1 MAAAAL
7 ADINQCLHWIGF
19 ADVNQRNSI
28 IDQAGLNTLRD
39 LFDVS
44 VVDIRDMAESFSKRS
59 PANTRII
66 FGMRHIKWLIAMMHW
81 AQDFKRCSLVPVLD
95 DINNA
100 DEFKEVLQVAAQRA
114 TLRKTDTDQA
124 DTISKAADPGKFK
137 DEKKWPDWEPA
148 FVNYLSTIPGV
159 EGVPLSY
166 VVSANDAPD
175 HQTDFGDD
183 FISRSVA
190 GAPLP
195 GAAFRADA
203 RKVHQLLMNFLVA
216 ESAGQWIRVHV
227 NQVNGRLDMVA
238 LRTHYSVIQFP
249 PEMDENWVRYGL
261 AKLGQISKLPNWQRM
276 LFCAYTTQLLHS
288 TGEVCW
294 NNKDSYF
301 ILFEFCVQKLRTDS
315 FQEVLEAVLFGIGVY
330 LQMLTVGSFV
340 GAQLG

>member
-7 ADINQCLHWIGF
+7 ADVNQCLQWIGF

-28 IDQAGLNTLRD
+28 IDEACLNTLRD

-44 VVDIRDMAESFSKRS
+44 EVDIRDMAESFLKRS

-66 FGMRHIKWLIAMMHW
+66 FGMRCIKWLIAMMHW

-100 DEFKEVLQVAAQRA
+100 DEFKEVLQVVAQRA
-114 TLRKTDTDQA
+114 ALQKTDTDQV

-166 VVSANDAPD
+166 VVRANDAPD

-190 GAPLP
+190 GAPLQ

-216 ESAGQWIRVHV
+216 ESAEQWIRGHV

-238 LRTHYSVIQFP
+238 L
-249 PEMDENWVRYGL
+249 
-261 AKLGQISKLPNWQRM
+261 
-276 LFCAYTTQLLHS
+276 
-288 TGEVCW
+288 
-294 NNKDSYF
+294 
-301 ILFEFCVQKLRTDS
+301 
-315 FQEVLEAVLFGIGVY
+315 
-330 LQMLTVGSFV
+330 
-340 GAQLG
+340 